1 MTLALPPDIFKTDA
15 AAEHEVL
22 VPADIVCDCND
33 SGILLTILRRRARH
47 FLLCNSFVPL
57 TLHSNGSGDE
67 APGTSTVLM
76 ENVSFNTLD
85 SRLKVS
91 DAR

>member
-1 MTLALPPDIFKTDA
+1 MMQ
-15 AAEHEVL
+15 L
-22 VPADIVCDCND
+22 V
-33 SGILLTILRRRARH
+33 TILNRHARH
-47 FLLCNSFVPL
+47 SLRCNPFVPL